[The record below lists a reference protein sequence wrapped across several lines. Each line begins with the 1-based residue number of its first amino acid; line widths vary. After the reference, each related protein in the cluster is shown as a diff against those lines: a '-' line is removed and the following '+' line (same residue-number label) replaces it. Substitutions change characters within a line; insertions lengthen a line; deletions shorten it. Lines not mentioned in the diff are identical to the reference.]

1 MRVPYGPW
9 RPDVG
14 GPNSGFAVTADGCLP
29 QAAAGGIGYGPMPAL
44 VTASGAEALAGAPRG
59 VITAQ
64 KADGSYAVIAA
75 TAATIELMD
84 SSYQWTDIETGRTVT
99 TGDDVSFAQFG
110 KYVLNTDTTS
120 GMKAYDVDG
129 GGANSAVTAGP
140 AARTV
145 FTCNNVVFALGTSAS
160 PRRMASSAVGDHTNW
175 TTGGADG
182 KTFEDGG
189 ALVGGRD
196 LKNGAAV
203 LFQDTAMRLLQFGGP
218 ATYTIAKVADGRGA
232 VSDRGIV
239 AFDGMV
245 FYLATDGFYKF
256 TLGGGNEPIGAEK
269 VNRWLAD
276 QITSSDYENVSGA
289 VDPYEKVVWW
299 RIPNSGGTLSTLL
312 LGFDWQL
319 NEFFTAQVTTSALS
333 RLALSAVTI
342 DSLSGTI
349 DALDVTLDS
358 RLLEGGALLFGA
370 LDSAYKFATFSGA
383 AKEATLQT
391 NDIALPQA
399 AMANWCTPDSDAS
412 TSTIA
417 LGVSDNRHT
426 ALTWKDAASK
436 SSSGRVGLRGRGKVL
451 SFKET
456 IPAGADWTYA
466 NGVEDVELSIGGIR

>member
-1 MRVPYGPW
+1 MRVGYGPW

-14 GPNSGFAVTADGCLP
+14 GPNSGFAVTADGVLP
-29 QAAAGGIGYGPMPAL
+29 QAAAGGIGYGPMSSL

-59 VITAQ
+59 LITAQ
-64 KADGSYAVIAA
+64 KADGSYVVIAA

-84 SSYQWTDIETGRTVT
+84 SAYQWSDIETGRTVT
-99 TGDDVSFAQFG
+99 AGDDVSFAQFG

-120 GMKAYDVDG
+120 GFKAYDVDG
-129 GGANSAVTAGP
+129 GGANSAVSAAP
-140 AARTV
+140 AARSI

-160 PRRMASSAVGDHTNW
+160 PRRMQSSAIGSHTNW
-175 TTGGADG
+175 TTEGADG

-203 LFQDTAMRLLQFGGP
+203 IFQDTAMRLVQFGGP
-218 ATYTIAKVADGRGA
+218 ATYTVAKVADGRGA
-232 VSDRGIV
+232 VSDRSIV

-276 QITSSDYENVSGA
+276 QITSSDYELVSAA

-299 RIPNSGGTLSTLL
+299 RLSSTLL
-312 LGFDWQL
+312 LGYDWQL
-319 NEFFTAQVTTSALS
+319 NEFFTAQVSTSALS
-333 RLALSAVTI
+333 RLALAAVTI
-342 DSLSGTI
+342 DNLSGTI
-349 DALDVTLDS
+349 DSLDVTLDS

-370 LDSAYKFATFSGA
+370 LDSSYKFATFSGA
-383 AKEATLQT
+383 SKEATLRT
-391 NDIALPQA
+391 NDIALPQS
-399 AMANWCTPDSDAS
+399 AMANWCTPDSDAPN
-412 TSTIA
+412 STIT

-426 ALTWKDAASK
+426 ALTWKAAASK
-436 SSSGRVGLRGRGKVL
+436 MSSGRVGLRGRGKLL

-456 IPAGADWTYA
+456 IPAGDDWTFA
-466 NGVEDVELSIGGIR
+466 NGVEDVELSAGGVR